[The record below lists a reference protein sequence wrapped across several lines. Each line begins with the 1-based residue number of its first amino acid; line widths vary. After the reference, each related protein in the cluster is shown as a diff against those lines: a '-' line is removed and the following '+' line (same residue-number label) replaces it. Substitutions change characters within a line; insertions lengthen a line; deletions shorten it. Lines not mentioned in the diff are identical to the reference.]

1 MSAGLPKVGVGGLV
15 VVEDRVLLIRRGK
28 APLLGRWS
36 IPGGTVE
43 SGETLEQALIREMAE
58 ETGLDVVPG
67 RLLTVFDRI
76 EKAALEIGEG
86 LAKAAKKHGID
97 VTVQQV
103 GSMGCMYFIDRAVE
117 NFADAGAADEDRF
130 YRFHAAM
137 LERGVYLAPSPYEA
151 FFVGAGH
158 GPEEVEQTLAAAKAT
173 FAEL

>member
-76 EKAALEIGEG
+76 
-86 LAKAAKKHGID
+86 
-97 VTVQQV
+97 
-103 GSMGCMYFIDRAVE
+103 
-117 NFADAGAADEDRF
+117 
-130 YRFHAAM
+130 
-137 LERGVYLAPSPYEA
+137 
-151 FFVGAGH
+151 
-158 GPEEVEQTLAAAKAT
+158 GPTPHD
-173 FAEL
+173 